1 MGLEPTRPYE
11 HRHLKPACLPI
22 PARSHIIL
30 LRTLEHYTIRFSFVK
45 REKREFLLLLM
56 LSEADNHPNDEGD
69 VENGDDQH
77 EGGQHL
83 DGGGDGIALK
93 KKEPSAEEE
102 QNDGNGHRDGTYQNI
117 GKTQT

>member
-45 REKREFLLLLM
+45 REKREFLLPITFWTDLGLFNKPFVAM
-56 LSEADNHPNDEGD
+56 LEF
-69 VENGDDQH
+69 
-77 EGGQHL
+77 
-83 DGGGDGIALK
+83 
-93 KKEPSAEEE
+93 
-102 QNDGNGHRDGTYQNI
+102 
-117 GKTQT
+117 